1 MLTRK
6 MSKCAFCNEKD
17 HVFVSCEKAKIE
29 GEKLHQEFVNTIIR
43 KNNNYNHWIGDF
55 IERSLKQISALH
67 LDCIVAFHTKE
78 VLQEYAT
85 DVHLRGC
92 LTINHCAIETRQS
105 IIRVLRFYY
114 YNNIFGTGI
123 FQSTDPVRNYSR
135 LKTKLK
141 TTKCPK
147 KTFDCPICYLEVED
161 TCRVTTNC
169 NHTICVD
176 CFRSL
181 EQHDVRRNPLCFYC
195 RTDLKYVT
203 FSDIEK
209 REQFLHY

>member
-1 MLTRK
+1 MLTRNR
-6 MSKCAFCNEKD
+6 SKCAFCQEKD

-29 GEKLHQEFVNTIIR
+29 GGKLHQELVNIIVR
-43 KNNNYNHWIGDF
+43 KNNNYNHYICDF

-85 DVHLRGC
+85 EVHLLGV

-105 IIRVLRFYY
+105 KICVLRFYY
-114 YNNIFGTGI
+114 YSNIFATGL
-123 FQSTDPVRNYSR
+123 FQSTEPKRNYSR

-141 TTKCPK
+141 TTKCPQ
-147 KTFDCPICYLEVED
+147 KTFDCPICYLEVKN
-161 TCRVTTNC
+161 TCRVITNC
-169 NHTICVD
+169 NHTICSD
-176 CFRSL
+176 CFKSV

-203 FSDIEK
+203 FCDGET
-209 REQFLHY
+209 REAFLSV